1 MRLVVIAARGLAPV
15 SAGRADRQSE
25 TVTSIQR
32 PVPWLP

>member
-1 MRLVVIAARGLAPV
+1 MRLVVIAARAFSPV
-15 SAGRADRQSE
+15 SAGRVDRQSE